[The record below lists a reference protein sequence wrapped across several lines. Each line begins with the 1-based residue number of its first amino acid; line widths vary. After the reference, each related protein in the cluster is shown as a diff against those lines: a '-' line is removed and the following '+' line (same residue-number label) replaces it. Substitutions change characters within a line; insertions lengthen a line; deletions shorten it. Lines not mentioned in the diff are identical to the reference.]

1 MYWRSAGIVASSTSG
16 TVISRG
22 DGRSLFP
29 IGRYPLRQ
37 ISYRLTLSVYQ
48 SALRIQEQ
56 EILLRLIE
64 AESKSD
70 PCCAFPDRADKSKSK
85 NERASVQRGS

>member
-1 MYWRSAGIVASSTSG
+1 VT
-16 TVISRG
+16 SRG

-56 EILLRLIE
+56 ENPLRLIE
-64 AESKSD
+64 EESKSD
-70 PCCAFPDRADKSKSK
+70 PCCAFSDRADKSK
-85 NERASVQRGS
+85 NERASVRSVQRGS